1 MRKNGNSRFVSCYFP
16 PGHRNLTTAPEGG
29 IPSLDQKKTGQFLK
43 TLRNEKGLT
52 QEQLAA
58 KFNVSNRT
66 VSRWETGSNLPD
78 ISLLVEIADFYDV
91 DVREIIDGERKS
103 EMMDQETREVADK
116 MATYATGEKS
126 KLLRFVQILSII
138 GVGISIVAIVL
149 QTIGYEPDL
158 KRFGAICATFIGF
171 VVMCIIT
178 LYVTGLLQR
187 FTKHRKAIKALKII
201 TIVVMGLVTHY
212 VLIMIVIMSL
222 LIAAV
227 SSAKIEVSTDASE
240 FNKYIH
246 NGMDKDSEYR
256 MGTNEQFDVMPET
269 IDAKVTEYQLM
280 YYNPWDPQ
288 YIVYMTLDYGDAY
301 ENEIARLQAIGVD
314 DYRGI
319 YTVTGEPEG
328 FDIVAMHSDDY
339 QGFVY
344 AMIPEDSEGNTK
356 ITYCAILFCNYIL
369 DVDVHEYMPDRYLLP
384 GFDATQDNPYKKKF
398 MGK

>member
-1 MRKNGNSRFVSCYFP
+1 M
-16 PGHRNLTTAPEGG
+16 
-29 IPSLDQKKTGQFLK
+29 DQKKTGQFLK

-138 GVGISIVAIVL
+138 GVGISIVALVL
-149 QTIGYEPDL
+149 QTISYEPDL
-158 KRFGAICATFIGF
+158 RRAGAIFATLIAFI
-171 VVMCIIT
+171 VMSIIT

-187 FTKHRKAIKALKII
+187 FSKHRKAVKALKII
-201 TIVVMGLVTHY
+201 TIVVMGIVIHY
-212 VLIMIVIMSL
+212 VFAAVVITSL

-227 SSAKIEVSTDASE
+227 SSAKIEVSTDPTE

-246 NGMDKDSEYR
+246 NGMVKDSEYR

-269 IDAKVTEYQLM
+269 IDAEVTEYRLM

-288 YIVYMTLDYGDAY
+288 YIVYMTLDYGDNY
-301 ENEIARLQAIGVD
+301 DEEITRLKAIGID
-314 DYRGI
+314 DYQGI

-328 FDIVAMHSDDY
+328 YDLVAMDSDDY

-344 AMIPEDSEGNTK
+344 AMIPEDSDGNTK

-384 GFDATQDNPYKKKF
+384 GFDATDGNAYRKSF
-398 MGK
+398 MEK